1 MDSNLNVLQDEEDG
15 PTLNHKYLGLATFS
29 PKTKTEINQRKNLK
43 TLKLIPFQL
52 IQESNAS
59 KDDNKQIK
67 SNSSQQPIQVVQSSN
82 ILQNEQNS
90 NKRTVFDLIEQSTK
104 SLSPTK
110 SYYEIASDYTFKLYE
125 GHKKVRFQLN
135 ERVE

>member
-15 PTLNHKYLGLATFS
+15 PTLNHKYLGLVTFS
-29 PKTKTEINQRKNLK
+29 PKTKSEINQKKNLK

-52 IQESNAS
+52 IQESNTS
-59 KDDNKQIK
+59 KEANKQTNY
-67 SNSSQQPIQVVQSSN
+67 NSSQQPIQVVQSSN

-90 NKRTVFDLIEQSTK
+90 NRRTVFDLIEQSTK

-110 SYYEIASDYTFKLYE
+110 SNYEFASDYTFKLYE
-125 GHKKVRFQLN
+125 GHKRVRFHLD